1 MLFHRLWTSCFF
13 NPFANIF
20 GEQWLRLTCLFV
32 PTQVIGFPA
41 FLEFFVAALPCII
54 FFTEWY
60 GFYDHITVAPWEDTF
75 WMVWFLWSYHGWSM
89 RRYLLN
95 GMVFM
100 IISGLLHEKIP
111 FEWYGFYDHI
121 RVAPW
126 EDTFWMVWFLWSYH
140 GCSMRRY
147 L

>member
-41 FLEFFVAALPCII
+41 FLKLFVAALPCII
-54 FFTEWY
+54 F
-60 GFYDHITVAPWEDTF
+60 
-75 WMVWFLWSYHGWSM
+75 
-89 RRYLLN
+89 LLN

-100 IISGLLHEKIP
+100 IISGLLHEKIRFVDRLP
-111 FEWYGFYDHI
+111 QSCFWLMIEFTCLLWIIYISSIISSQDFLGDVNGCDHK
-121 RVAPW
+121 
-126 EDTFWMVWFLWSYH
+126 EDKKAEILNQILFN
-140 GCSMRRY
+140 CIC
-147 L
+147 